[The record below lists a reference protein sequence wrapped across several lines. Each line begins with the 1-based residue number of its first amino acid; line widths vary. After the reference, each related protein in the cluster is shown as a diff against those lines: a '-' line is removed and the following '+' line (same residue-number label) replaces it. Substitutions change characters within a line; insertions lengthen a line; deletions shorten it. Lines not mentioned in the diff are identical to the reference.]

1 VPVAELNIAVVE
13 LPGAP
18 VAKPYCVRI
27 PLAQGLDR
35 RLVQLV
41 ADGPTSV
48 SLNAVAATLNLGGLT
63 PHANAAIAAK
73 IPGVDGNLFTFAL
86 ASDGSGVGSLVK
98 TGNAYVFHFA
108 PTVTTEANLETAIA
122 SSPDLVVATP
132 GTGTNV
138 LQSGDVLVATALA
151 GGSGMTVAS
160 LTVNPLN
167 CQRVTLRLTNADN
180 VQQLVDVDGP
190 TTLTCRLVPYVAID
204 LIRVSGQATTV
215 ELVLGMLLA
224 T

>member
-1 VPVAELNIAVVE
+1 MPVAELNIAVVE

-180 VQQLVDVDGP
+180 VQQIDARGGGYGRTDHCGP
-190 TTLTCRLVPYVAID
+190 FVSPPLRQRCRLAST
-204 LIRVSGQATTV
+204 LRA
-215 ELVLGMLLA
+215 
-224 T
+224 